1 MKLRVPAAQAL
12 AEIEP
17 EDIAMQIGRLAL
29 PIVVFATLL
38 VTGCASHSYH
48 SYAGPPPPPPPG
60 YALPPL
66 IEQAQREGF
75 RMGSEDGARD
85 AYNGRG
91 YRPKSDRKFKE
102 APGYDPA
109 FGPYQPY
116 RDHFQEA
123 YLRGY
128 YKGYNRA

>member
-1 MKLRVPAAQAL
+1 MR
-12 AEIEP
+12 
-17 EDIAMQIGRLAL
+17 IGRFVL
-29 PIVVFATLL
+29 PTVVFATLL
-38 VTGCASHSYH
+38 VTGCASHSYVG
-48 SYAGPPPPPPPG
+48 APPPPPPG
-60 YALPPL
+60 YAAPPL

-102 APGYDPA
+102 TPGYSPEL
-109 FGPYQPY
+109 GPYRPY
-116 RDHFQEA
+116 HDSFQEA

>member
-1 MKLRVPAAQAL
+1 MP
-12 AEIEP
+12 
-17 EDIAMQIGRLAL
+17 IGRFAL
-29 PIVVFATLL
+29 PAVVFATLL
-38 VTGCASHSYH
+38 VTGCASHSY
-48 SYAGPPPPPPPG
+48 AGPPPPPPPPG
-60 YALPPL
+60 YAVPPL

-75 RMGSEDGARD
+75 RMGTEDGARD

-91 YRPKSDRKFKE
+91 YHPKSDRKFKE
-102 APGYDPA
+102 TPGYEPA
-109 FGPYQPY
+109 LGPYSPY